1 MVEAMVAL
9 VRGGLGVVGTE
20 QGNPQLAGLDHQE
33 TIDGIGV
40 ERLRQAPDHI
50 VKADQ
55 QAAAPT
61 VGTTIHP
68 IGGRAA
74 CGRWHRQ
81 PHLSFM

>member
-9 VRGGLGVVGTE
+9 VRGGLGVVGAE

-33 TIDGIGV
+33 TIGGIGV

-55 QAAAPT
+55 PAGG
-61 VGTTIHP
+61 GTD
-68 IGGRAA
+68 R
-74 CGRWHRQ
+74 
-81 PHLSFM
+81 PHLSFMQ